1 MEVPPPPTRARG
13 SSRPTR
19 LQPGDAPAERPGPHP
34 VVRTISRPRRC
45 ISRRPGRVPGDPRG
59 NDPDAVPGRARQESY
74 PVMTPAAPTAPTASF
89 PPGPPALAPLPRT
102 AAPSSTAGSRIAPRP
117 LAAPVGAPRSS
128 RGAGAPPAPPPPT
141 AARPHRPAHVP
152 GDEIRPARAQVPTVP
167 RLTRP
172 WRRAAAAAPSGRPR
186 RAGPLVG
193 VGGPEASES
202 QI

>member
-74 PVMTPAAPTAPTASF
+74 PVMTPAAP
-89 PPGPPALAPLPRT
+89 
-102 AAPSSTAGSRIAPRP
+102 SSTAGSRIAPRP

-172 WRRAAAAAPSGRPR
+172 WRRAAAAAAPSGRPR